1 MTDSRPA
8 VVRPDIATSI
18 AWFRDA
24 SPYIDAH
31 RGRTL
36 VLALPGTLLRS
47 DVLPTLTQDLT
58 LLSHLGLRLVL
69 CFGLRAQMDER
80 LAARALESC
89 IVDGRR
95 VTDDAAL
102 AAIVGAAGRART
114 DLEARLSMGLP
125 NTPMAGAHVP
135 VSSGNFVAARP
146 FGVHDGVDFRHTGT
160 VREVRVA
167 ALRSLL
173 DAGHLVLLPPLGH
186 SLTGDVFNL
195 PVDEVAECVAV
206 ALGADKLVYFVDAL
220 PRDGDGLVIRQSSVP
235 RLERLL
241 DGDELSGERAG
252 GARAVRGGGGEVGSA
267 PARARPS
274 GADAGTA
281 GAGGRGGVS
290 LHEIARRACRACR
303 AGVARVHLL
312 ESGDPDALL
321 TELFSRDGSG
331 TMVTANRWDH
341 VREAR
346 IDDVGGIIE
355 LIAPL
360 QESGAL
366 VARSREQL
374 ELDIERFVV
383 SERDGAIIACAA
395 LHLAPEDTATAEIAC
410 VATHPDYRG
419 EGRADALLTL
429 LEERAREA
437 GAQRVL
443 LLSTR
448 AGHWF
453 VERGYVETA
462 PDALPPTRR
471 ALYDRR
477 RNSKVYEKAL
487 RRAGGP

>member
-1 MTDSRPA
+1 MSDDSSSDTHPPRHA
-8 VVRPDIATSI
+8 ERRAGRHLGARPDTAASI

-69 CFGLRAQMDER
+69 CYGLRAQMDEH
-80 LAARALESC
+80 LAAHALDSR

-95 VTDDAAL
+95 VTDEAAL
-102 AAIVGAAGRART
+102 RAIVEAAGRART
-114 DLEARLSMGLP
+114 ELEARLSVGLP
-125 NTPMAGAHVP
+125 NTPMAGAHLP
-135 VSSGNFVAARP
+135 VSSGNHVAARP

-167 ALRSLL
+167 AMRALL
-173 DAGHLVLLPPLGH
+173 DAGHLILQPPLGH

-195 PVDEVAECVAV
+195 PVDEVAEQVAV

-220 PRDGDGLVIRQSSVP
+220 PRDAAGRAVRQASVP

-241 DGDELSGERAG
+241 ADGVLG
-252 GARAVRGGGGEVGSA
+252 GAPEEPPRGREGGAAAA
-267 PARARPS
+267 PLE
-274 GADAGTA
+274 DT
-281 GAGGRGGVS
+281 V
-290 LHEIARRACRACR
+290 RRACRACR

-312 ESGDPDALL
+312 ESDDPDALL

-331 TMVTANRWDH
+331 TLVTANRWDH

-383 SERDGAIIACAA
+383 SERDGAVIACAA
-395 LHLAPEDTATAEIAC
+395 LHPVADEPDSAEIAC
-410 VATHPDYRG
+410 VATHPAYRG
-419 EGRADALLTL
+419 EGHADALLSL
-429 LEERAREA
+429 LEERARA
-437 GAQRVL
+437 RGARRVL

-453 VERGYVETA
+453 VARGYAEI
-462 PDALPPTRR
+462 PPEALPPARR

-477 RNSKVYEKAL
+477 RNSKVYEKGL
-487 RRAGGP
+487 AGTGA